1 MLETVNTYSTTLV
14 ELETRGQPNMVGYF
28 DQTNNV
34 SKPISWPITIH
45 GHCFIKGTPPH
56 LFVETPLV

>member
-28 DQTNNV
+28 DQTNNI
-34 SKPISWPITIH
+34 SKPITSPITNAQEAW
-45 GHCFIKGTPPH
+45 T
-56 LFVETPLV
+56 LFH